1 MLKRKKNPVILS
13 PWAIVIK
20 ILGSSKYHSQFVKW
34 CLFQWNHLNYWKEI
48 LNLNLKNNNN
58 KFWVCN
64 IISIFFIKKNPLT
77 LLYSQTERCK
87 LVFVCV
93 FIFFIKFHFPR
104 KWRDAGCAYK
114 GERWPKKN
122 IK

>member
-1 MLKRKKNPVILS
+1 MWNGGKHWKSLKTVIFENVKKKKKIPVILS

-34 CLFQWNHLNYWKEI
+34 FLFQWNHLNYWKEI

-64 IISIFFIKKNPLT
+64 IISIFFLKKKILWHCSIIK
-77 LLYSQTERCK
+77 Q
-87 LVFVCV
+87 
-93 FIFFIKFHFPR
+93 
-104 KWRDAGCAYK
+104 RDA
-114 GERWPKKN
+114 N
-122 IK
+122 